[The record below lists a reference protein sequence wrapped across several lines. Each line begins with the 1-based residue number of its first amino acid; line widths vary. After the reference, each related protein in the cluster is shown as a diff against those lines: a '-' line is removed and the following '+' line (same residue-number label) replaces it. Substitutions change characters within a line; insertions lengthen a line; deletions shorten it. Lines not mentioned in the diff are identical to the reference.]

1 MREIKTLKLNVT
13 NIKSTLISG
22 NKALK
27 KLRSDEKIFSRN
39 QQTRSKRIG
48 KESFVEGKIP
58 GSGMVGGVLQKM
70 AAPAMSL
77 IDKIKEF
84 IGTVLLGIIVNNLPS
99 IIRRV
104 QEFLEKYKWV
114 FDTLK
119 NVLKVTG
126 DLFMVLIDIFNY
138 FNPKKEELKKEREE
152 LEKKLADF
160 IGATDE
166 TGKELDQTEKEVSEF
181 VTESKKNEVVED
193 VIETIRQ
200 SSTTSTTGSKP
211 ITKKQFVTRASQ
223 YTRAKTSGG
232 ITAPITVPGI
242 GTYQRTSPRGF
253 LGRGEV
259 EVATD
264 TSGNKM
270 DPKDFDKKFNTM
282 IGSQNL
288 IFETLKS
295 EGIQGYASGGYVDTN
310 RSKTPSKPRQG
321 MTGGEKIAKSSAG
334 TFLDLKDT
342 VYKQESILDVKES
355 SYNSIK
361 ELTTNFKSYLDLTK
375 DKKDKKDDEDDKKPK
390 TPKTPS
396 TSPKPTSS
404 SEKPEQLAGIDP
416 GSRIVG
422 YVGSTGEST
431 GPHIHIETGQ
441 GRPGQGG
448 REIPSEVLSNII
460 VGGKPLSDWTR
471 TAGLGDDRN
480 HQGFDY
486 GGVGIN
492 GKPIQLRGGLRYID
506 YDTVQDPKGYGNN
519 IVIQDRNGNF
529 YILGHLSAGPES
541 VEQFRQRQ
549 IKEAPN
555 SENKLDPGKQGPVIE
570 PKGGPIVNI
579 PGLKVV
585 NKSEKYGKGGLDML
599 TQYYDGEGMSE
610 VIIINSTQPIIVPM
624 RR

>member
-70 AAPAMSL
+70 AAPAMSF

-138 FNPKKEELKKEREE
+138 FNPKKEELKREREE
-152 LEKKLADF
+152 LEKTIADF

-166 TGKELDQTEKEVSEF
+166 TGKELDQTEKEVLEF
-181 VTESKKNEVVED
+181 VTESEKNEVVED

-200 SSTTSTTGSKP
+200 SSTADSKP

-253 LGRGEV
+253 LGMGEV

-295 EGIQGYASGGYVDTN
+295 EGVEGYADGGYVGGN
-310 RSKTPSKPRQG
+310 SKPSG
-321 MTGGEKIAKSSAG
+321 GSSGKAMTGGDKIARSSAN
-334 TFLDLKDT
+334 TFLDLKGT
-342 VYKQESILDVKES
+342 VFKTERILDVKEDTHETLKD
-355 SYNSIK
+355 ITK
-361 ELTTNFKSYLDLTK
+361 NFRTYLDLTK
-375 DKKDKKDDEDDKKPK
+375 DKEEDD
-390 TPKTPS
+390 
-396 TSPKPTSS
+396 TSS
-404 SEKPEQLAGIDP
+404 PYKLPEQK
-416 GSRIVG
+416 
-422 YVGSTGEST
+422 
-431 GPHIHIETGQ
+431 
-441 GRPGQGG
+441 PGQ
-448 REIPSEVLSNII
+448 
-460 VGGKPLSDWTR
+460 
-471 TAGLGDDRN
+471 
-480 HQGFDY
+480 
-486 GGVGIN
+486 
-492 GKPIQLRGGLRYID
+492 
-506 YDTVQDPKGYGNN
+506 DPY
-519 IVIQDRNGNF
+519 
-529 YILGHLSAGPES
+529 
-541 VEQFRQRQ
+541 
-549 IKEAPN
+549 
-555 SENKLDPGKQGPVIE
+555 QGPVIPSPSGLPAVE
-570 PKGGPIVNI
+570 INPKDVIGTVGYTGYVVPKGADGTHIHIQNMDNYENGIPPSVKNNI
-579 PGLKVV
+579 LVSGRPMPQQLRFTSGIGRRWGKMHKGEDYAGEPNQQITLTGGLKFLQFIPDQGDGYGNRVFIQDKNGTTYSLNHLNSGPSNLNELIKRQQNAGQGPTKKPTPQIV
-585 NKSEKYGKGGLDML
+585 PISSGPNTKSYGKGGLDML